1 MFLSFQIRDHTAGNV
16 DFASASLAFC
26 RLRNRA
32 FKFRYAFPPKKGVSR
47 RRPLGKQSASLF
59 SPPPTAQILVSVTA
73 LPIPS
78 SFSSQKTHGP
88 LESLVCWQ
96 CREDGISLPR
106 WKVDP
111 SLFWEHPPF
120 VRATS
125 LFCCSARSVWDPLYE
140 GA

>member
-1 MFLSFQIRDHTAGNV
+1 MITLQVTWTSRLRVWLFADYVTEPLSFDT
-16 DFASASLAFC
+16 LP
-26 RLRNRA
+26 L
-32 FKFRYAFPPKKGVSR
+32 PKKGVSR

-125 LFCCSARSVWDPLYE
+125 LFCCSARSVGDPLYE
-140 GA
+140 DA